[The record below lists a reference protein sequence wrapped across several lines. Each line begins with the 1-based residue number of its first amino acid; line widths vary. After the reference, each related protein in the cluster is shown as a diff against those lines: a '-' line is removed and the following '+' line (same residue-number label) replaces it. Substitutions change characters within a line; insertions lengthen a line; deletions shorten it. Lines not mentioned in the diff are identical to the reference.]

1 MMLDFP
7 MTEEQGQVLADLEET
22 IRRDETTNNPH
33 YGMSKV
39 EYKNSSDEM

>member
-1 MMLDFP
+1 MLLDFP
-7 MTEEQGQVLADLEET
+7 MTEEQQQVVADLEEI

-39 EYKNSSDEM
+39 KYISDEM